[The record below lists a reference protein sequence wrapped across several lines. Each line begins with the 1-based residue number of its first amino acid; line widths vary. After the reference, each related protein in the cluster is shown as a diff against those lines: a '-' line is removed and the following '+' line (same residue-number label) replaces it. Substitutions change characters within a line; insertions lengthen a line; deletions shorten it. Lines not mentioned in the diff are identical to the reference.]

1 MMWNTVAELHAAL
14 NDLPPALLLASVV
27 FDIAG
32 HVTKRESLRAAGF
45 WALMGAA
52 VGAVFALV
60 SGLRAEDVI
69 EHGSAMHRFVER
81 HETLAITFTIFVLG
95 LSAWRIVRG
104 RSFGKGEARGYLV
117 ASVIGLL
124 GVVWVAKV
132 GGTIMFEHAG
142 GIQTRILEASLED
155 RRAGHAHEAGAEEHE
170 HPPGTPEHE
179 HDAATPDSTSTGAA
193 DHEHPPG
200 TPEHAHE

>member
-14 NDLPPALLLASVV
+14 NDLPPALLLASVI
-27 FDIAG
+27 FDITG
-32 HVTKRESLRAAGF
+32 HVTRRDSLRAAGF
-45 WALMGAA
+45 WTLMGAA
-52 VGAVFALV
+52 VGAVLALI

-81 HETLAITFTIFVLG
+81 HETLAIIFTVFVLG
-95 LSAWRIVRG
+95 LAAWRIVRG
-104 RSFGKGEARGYLV
+104 QAFGRGEDRGYLA

-124 GVVWVAKV
+124 GVVWVASV

-142 GIQTRILEASLED
+142 GIETRILESSLED
-155 RRAGHAHEAGAEEHE
+155 RQAGHAHEPGAEDHE

-179 HDAATPDSTSTGAA
+179 HEPTDSTTASGAA
-193 DHEHPPG
+193 EHEH
-200 TPEHAHE
+200 E